1 MRSARQPASAIP
13 PLAEY
18 RLRGLSTDG
27 G

>member
-1 MRSARQPASAIP
+1 MRSARQTASAIP